1 MIVLTVYVV
10 KMLYVCVRR
19 QPPTAWPSTVSG
31 YAHDEKED
39 RVAGEHLDELQTAAQ
54 LHVPVAAE
62 RLPAAVQRE
71 DQVHALGDEHRYPKG
86 EKEAGDVCGHADG
99 SAVSDG
105 DVERDR

>member
-10 KMLYVCVRR
+10 KMLRICVLR
-19 QPPTAWPSTVSG
+19 QPPAAWPSVLG
-31 YAHDEKED
+31 HAHDEKED

-71 DQVHALGDEHRYPKG
+71 DQVHALGDEHRYPEG

-105 DVERDR
+105 HVEGDR